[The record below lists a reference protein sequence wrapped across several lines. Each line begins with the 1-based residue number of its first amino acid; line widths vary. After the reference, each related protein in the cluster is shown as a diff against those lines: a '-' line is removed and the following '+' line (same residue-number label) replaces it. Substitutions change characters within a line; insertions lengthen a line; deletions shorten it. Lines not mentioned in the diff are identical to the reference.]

1 MLLVSVELCEIFIR
15 WSNMFMLLHDCVNR
29 IVIMNVIVMMIVRT
43 TLVAVNKG
51 DVLSGLYLT
60 ISWREKNHSF

>member
-1 MLLVSVELCEIFIR
+1 ML
-15 WSNMFMLLHDCVNR
+15 FMLLHDYVNR

-60 ISWREKNHSF
+60 ISWRKKNR